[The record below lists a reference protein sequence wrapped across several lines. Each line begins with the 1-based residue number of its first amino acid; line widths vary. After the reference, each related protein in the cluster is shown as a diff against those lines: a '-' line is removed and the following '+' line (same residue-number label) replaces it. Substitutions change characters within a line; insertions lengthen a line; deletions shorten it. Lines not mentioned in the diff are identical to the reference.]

1 MQKDIEN
8 VVALHQNSSGIH
20 HTGKMALIFLLT
32 FALRHV

>member
-8 VVALHQNSSGIH
+8 VVALHQNSSGI
-20 HTGKMALIFLLT
+20 TGKMALIFLLT